1 MGYGRMNLSLKNTKT
16 GDVKHVLML
25 QSSRNM
31 ALLNETMLRGTKSET
46 VQATS
51 PKTGYIPEN

>member
-1 MGYGRMNLSLKNTKT
+1 MNLSLKNTKT

-46 VQATS
+46 GQATS